1 MPVSH
6 NNLMTNQSD
15 FLVIGAGIA
24 GVSVAAHLAEHASV
38 TILEMEDRP
47 AYHTTGRSAATF
59 EPNYGPKPILAL
71 TRASADFFKK
81 PHAGFAEGTL
91 LTPRTSLFL
100 EPHDQAEAAQA
111 FLGFATNVQEL
122 GPVDLVKVLPVLRP
136 NYARRGFLD
145 SSTGDLDVDLIF
157 GGFMK
162 EFKARG
168 GKLVLSSPAQTISK
182 IGTHWTIT
190 TPQGEFSAPILIN
203 AAGAWGD
210 ELAKLAGIKP
220 VGLTPKRRSIG
231 VIPVEGHADFMSWP
245 MATDCG
251 ETWYAKP
258 QSGKM
263 IVSSAD
269 ATPVDPHDAYADDMA
284 IAEGVERLMEATT
297 IEVNRLE
304 HSWGGLRTFA
314 PDGAPVVGFDPST
327 EGFFWL
333 VGQGGY
339 GIQSAPALSRTAA
352 ALALRHPLPE
362 DVIAHG
368 LVLSEISP
376 NRLRPS

>member
-1 MPVSH
+1 MPVRH
-6 NNLMTNQSD
+6 NHLMSNQSD

-24 GVSVAAHLAEHASV
+24 GVSVAAHLAAEATV

-47 AYHTTGRSAATF
+47 AYHTTGRSAATY

-71 TRASADFFKK
+71 TRASAAFFNQ
-81 PHAGFAEGTL
+81 PTAGFAEGPL
-91 LTPRTSLFL
+91 LTPRSSLFL
-100 EPHDQAEAAQA
+100 EPHDQAEAAKA
-111 FLGFATNVQEL
+111 FLGFATNVEEL
-122 GPVDLVKVLPVLRP
+122 APADLLKLLPVLRP
-136 NYARRGFLD
+136 DYARRGFLD
-145 SSTGDLDVDLIF
+145 RSTGDLDVDLIF
-157 GGFMK
+157 GGYMK
-162 EFKARG
+162 QFKARG
-168 GKLVLSSPAQTISK
+168 GKVVLSAPAQSISK
-182 IGTHWTIT
+182 TGKVWTVT
-190 TPQGEFSAPILIN
+190 TPQGQFTATTLIN

-210 ELAKLAGIKP
+210 ELAKLAGVAP

-231 VIPVEGHADFMSWP
+231 VIPVEGHTDFMRWP

-269 ATPVDPHDAYADDMA
+269 VTPVEPHDAYADDMT
-284 IAEGVERLMEATT
+284 IAEGIERLMEATT

-314 PDGAPVVGFDPST
+314 ADGCPVVGFDPST

-352 ALALRHPLPE
+352 KLALRQNVPD
-362 DVIAHG
+362 DVLAHG
-368 LVLSEISP
+368 LELSEISP
-376 NRLRPS
+376 NRVR